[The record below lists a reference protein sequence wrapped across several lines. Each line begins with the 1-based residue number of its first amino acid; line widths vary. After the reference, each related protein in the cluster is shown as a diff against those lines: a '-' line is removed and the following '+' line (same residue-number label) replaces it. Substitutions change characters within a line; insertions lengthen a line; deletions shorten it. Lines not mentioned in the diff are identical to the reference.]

1 MEKEVIKKLDK
12 FLKMNIGAVDLA
24 KRLRRFKVETIK
36 MILEME
42 STDAVR
48 MDWISDG
55 YYFITE
61 LCEILDP
68 QLEDEE

>member
-1 MEKEVIKKLDK
+1 MEKEVIKKMEKYLEQQ
-12 FLKMNIGAVDLA
+12 IYAAELA

-42 STDAVR
+42 NTDGVR

-55 YYFITE
+55 YYYITE
-61 LCEILDP
+61 ICEILDP
-68 QLEDEE
+68 QLED